1 MRAAAAF
8 ALLALL
14 GCSAGPKAAF
24 RAAADAPLDPDL
36 AAWHVHLD
44 ARERLLG
51 AYTITLRY
59 NPKVAVIASVE
70 PCAVRHFKGSPEYD
84 PDSFSSGVTRVTS
97 LDAFPSKKPDNEYHL
112 LTVTFRRVGG
122 GTLEATAEIERL
134 YDADNKQIRG
144 RIETPAYSYT
154 FP

>member
-1 MRAAAAF
+1 MRAAAAL
-8 ALLALL
+8 ALLAVL
-14 GCSAGPKAAF
+14 GCSSGPRAEY
-24 RAAADAPLDPDL
+24 RAADLPRDPDL

-44 ARERLLG
+44 ARDRLLG
-51 AYTITLRY
+51 AYTIILRF
-59 NPKVAVIASVE
+59 NPKVAVIRSIE

-84 PDSFSSGVTRVTS
+84 PDSLTSGVTRVTS

-112 LTVTFRRVGG
+112 LTVTFGRVGG

-134 YDADNKQIRG
+134 YDADNKQIPG
-144 RIETPAYSYT
+144 RIESPTYNYT